1 MSGNRVEELET
12 RVNELE
18 ATVNGLTEELVETR
32 DRLREL
38 EADDSDDSEEYIEAG
53 VGTTPKTETDS
64 SEGSAVEAAVEGD
77 KHTEDKKESTT
88 EADDIIVA

>member
-12 RVNELE
+12 RVTELE
-18 ATVNGLTEELVETR
+18 ATVNGLTKELVETR

-38 EADDSDDSEEYIEAG
+38 ETDDSEEYIEDG
-53 VGTTPKTETDS
+53 VGTTPETEVDT
-64 SEGSAVEAAVEGD
+64 EASAVDAAVEGD
-77 KHTEDKKESTT
+77 KHADDDTEDTT

>member
-32 DRLREL
+32 DRLRGL
-38 EADDSDDSEEYIEAG
+38 EAGGSEEYIEAG
-53 VGTTPKTETDS
+53 VGTTPEAETDS
-64 SEGSAVEAAVEGD
+64 PEGSAVEAAVEGD
-77 KHTEDKKESTT
+77 KHTEDERESTT

>member
-18 ATVNGLTEELVETR
+18 ATVDGLTEELVETR
-32 DRLREL
+32 DRLRGL
-38 EADDSDDSEEYIEAG
+38 EAGGSEEYIEAG
-53 VGTTPKTETDS
+53 VGTTPEADS
-64 SEGSAVEAAVEGD
+64 AGTSAVEAAVEGD
-77 KHTEDKKESTT
+77 KRAEDEGADTT

>member
-12 RVNELE
+12 RVNELK
-18 ATVNGLTEELVETR
+18 ATVDGLTEELVETK

-53 VGTTPKTETDS
+53 VGTTPETETDS
-64 SEGSAVEAAVEGD
+64 SEASAVETAVEGD
-77 KHTEDKKESTT
+77 KHTENEEENTT

>member
-18 ATVNGLTEELVETR
+18 ATVDGLTEELVETR
-32 DRLREL
+32 DRLRGL
-38 EADDSDDSEEYIEAG
+38 EADESDEYIEAG
-53 VGTTPKTETDS
+53 VGTTSEAETDS
-64 SEGSAVEAAVEGD
+64 PEGSAVEAAVEGD
-77 KHTEDKKESTT
+77 KHTEDEKESTT

>member
-18 ATVNGLTEELVETR
+18 ATVDGLTEEIVETR
-32 DRLREL
+32 DRLHEL

-53 VGTTPKTETDS
+53 VGMTPETETDS
-64 SEGSAVEAAVEGD
+64 SETSAVEAAVEGD
-77 KHTEDKKESTT
+77 KHTENEEENTT